1 MILIRERGALVGG
14 YVFFVT
20 SLIPQVAFALTLV
33 QVAQLFN
40 IFVGLMLAVA
50 LLMFFGGLFV
60 YFSRLGTWPS
70 HRDTA
75 IKIMEWGVGILF
87 VLIIIL
93 AIVQFSQK
101 YPRIAS
107 MIVGGIVL
115 LVVLYFAFTVMR
127 TSDEDKKK
135 EKK

>member
-1 MILIRERGALVGG
+1 MNSSGAYRL
-14 YVFFVT
+14 FFG
-20 SLIPQVAFALTLV
+20 LFALAVVTPTPAEALTFV
-33 QVAQLFN
+33 SAAELFN
-40 IFVGLMLAVA
+40 IFVGLMLTAA
-50 LLMFFGGLFV
+50 LLMFFGGLWV

>member
-1 MILIRERGALVGG
+1 MKIATSSLSIFLATS
-14 YVFFVT
+14 FVP
-20 SLIPQVAFALTLV
+20 SFASALTLV
-33 QVAQLFN
+33 QVVQLFN
-40 IFVGLMLAVA
+40 IFVGLMLTAA
-50 LLMFFGGLFV
+50 LLMFFGGLWV
-60 YFSRLGTWPS
+60 YFARLGTWPS